1 MASKAPTDAEMA
13 AANARYRETA
23 RGYAKSVR
31 YRPGPDAFELGLHSG
46 VTLVIPRGLIEEF
59 KNATPGDLRAVT
71 LTPSGSAITC
81 EPLDVD
87 ISVPGIVR
95 EVTEAASWLARAGR
109 KRSPAKTAAARANG
123 ARGGRPRKPHLPVA

>member
-1 MASKAPTDAEMA
+1 MTNKLPSDAEMA
-13 AANARYRETA
+13 AANARYRTTE
-23 RGYAKSVR
+23 RGYAKSVK
-31 YRPGPDAFELGLHSG
+31 YRPGPDAFELGLRSG

-59 KNATPGDLRAVT
+59 KDATLGDLRAVT

-95 EVTEAASWLARAGR
+95 EVTEAAPWLARAGS
-109 KRSPAKTAAARANG
+109 KKSPAKATAARTNG
-123 ARGGRPRKPHLPVA
+123 IKGGRPRKQRVAD